1 MSVIKHLQ
9 IDIWNTDCLDN
20 TVYYEFPANNR
31 PDRVYYQDFTNNEFH
46 IMVGGG
52 EIWSYNS
59 IPHRTRMFVGRK
71 VVVT

>member
-9 IDIWNTDCLDN
+9 IDIWNADCLDN
-20 TVYYEFPANNR
+20 TLYYEFPADIPQRNCFS
-31 PDRVYYQDFTNNEFH
+31 DFTNDAFH
-46 IMVGGG
+46 IMVNHG

-59 IPHRTRMFVGRK
+59 IPLRAGMFVGEK